1 MPKKGAKSRTTISSS
16 SSSSSST
23 SMALHQKMSSLFYP
37 IPFDNLCE
45 MVALA
50 GFGYDRR
57 ELTSAEIVSFN
68 LRAIHVEIY
77 GQSESY
83 ITRDIIPQNSYPSG
97 SVIVHCKFNTII
109 YEKGIKYL
117 KNYESVPF
125 ASNSFK
131 RKYTLTTCISEKGQN
146 YDWKFSEFSE
156 W

>member
-16 SSSSSST
+16 CSCSST
-23 SMALHQKMSSLFYP
+23 SMALPEKMSSLFYP

-50 GFGYDRR
+50 GFGCDRR

-77 GQSESY
+77 GKPESY
-83 ITRDIIPQNSYPSG
+83 ITRNIIPQNSYPSG